1 MVVNHLQNMTNS
13 IIIPHFPALWSRRPE
28 VVIPESPSASDDGDE
43 PLVQAEQDDQVPPM
57 RETGRGRSATSGS
70 GRRSRSSTVS
80 RLYPPTQHQ
89 TDGMQDIKPTRIPSR
104 DDDAV
109 STKSDHELDS
119 HVRRVLASSKRAKL
133 RRGLRGFWAF
143 VKTPMGAFTAIYGF
157 LCAFWGAAI
166 VLFLLGWIPT
176 SSKDTQDKWVEI
188 SSQVCNGLFTI
199 TGVGLIP
206 WRVVD
211 TYRKS
216 TTRQIVNTY

>member
-1 MVVNHLQNMTNS
+1 M
-13 IIIPHFPALWSRRPE
+13 
-28 VVIPESPSASDDGDE
+28 
-43 PLVQAEQDDQVPPM
+43 
-57 RETGRGRSATSGS
+57 
-70 GRRSRSSTVS
+70 
-80 RLYPPTQHQ
+80 YPPSHFDHMGST
-89 TDGMQDIKPTRIPSR
+89 KATRIPS
-104 DDDAV
+104 DGDDAA
-109 STKSDHELDS
+109 SIKTDGELDA
-119 HVRRVLASSKRAKL
+119 HVKKVLDSSKRAKAK
-133 RRGLRGFWAF
+133 RALRGFWAF

-211 TYRKS
+211 TYRES
-216 TTRQIVNTY
+216 AVASIATQLMP

>member
-1 MVVNHLQNMTNS
+1 MTNS
-13 IIIPHFPALWSRRPE
+13 IVIPHFPALWSRRPE
-28 VVIPESPSASDDGDE
+28 IVIPESPTSESDDE
-43 PLVQAEQDDQVPPM
+43 PLVQAERDDQVPPM
-57 RETGRGRSATSGS
+57 RETGRRRATTTGS
-70 GRRSRSSTVS
+70 GPRSRSSTVS

-89 TDGMQDIKPTRIPSR
+89 HQVDGMGNLKPTRISSN
-104 DDDAV
+104 DNDAA
-109 STKSDHELDS
+109 SIKSNDELDS
-119 HVRRVLASSKRAKL
+119 HVRRVLESSKRAKIK
-133 RRGLRGFWAF
+133 RGLRGFWAF

-216 TTRQIVNTY
+216 SIDFSSSLMIC

>member
-1 MVVNHLQNMTNS
+1 V
-13 IIIPHFPALWSRRPE
+13 
-28 VVIPESPSASDDGDE
+28 
-43 PLVQAEQDDQVPPM
+43 
-57 RETGRGRSATSGS
+57 
-70 GRRSRSSTVS
+70 
-80 RLYPPTQHQ
+80 
-89 TDGMQDIKPTRIPSR
+89 
-104 DDDAV
+104 
-109 STKSDHELDS
+109 KSDGELDT
-119 HVRRVLASSKRAKL
+119 HVKNVLASSKRAKAK
-133 RRGLRGFWAF
+133 RAAKGFWVF

-216 TTRQIVNTY
+216 TL